1 MVELT
6 HEEHDVAN
14 IPSFVFVQR
23 HNTNDW
29 QLLNTNFQVL
39 ASWKLI
45 RLDRRVHD
53 DLGDHDE
60 FIMIFPWKVTH
71 HDLSLES
78 HTSSSGLSERNLIL
92 HREKEEKSCCQTK
105 DIWITVTDILSL
117 FVDYCRDLTWWKEG
131 KGKVLYK
138 CTRCFNPSMVTK
150 EKAWLLYHFISLPL
164 GTPVSLPL
172 HTKDWPEGAGELHL
186 YLISFRG

>member
-71 HDLSLES
+71 HPLGYQKRILSYTEKKKKKVAVRLRISGSLSLTFYPFLWTTAEIWL
-78 HTSSSGLSERNLIL
+78 GEKKA
-92 HREKEEKSCCQTK
+92 REKFCTS
-105 DIWITVTDILSL
+105 
-117 FVDYCRDLTWWKEG
+117 
-131 KGKVLYK
+131 VLDALVLPWSQ
-138 CTRCFNPSMVTK
+138 RRRPGFFIISF
-150 EKAWLLYHFISLPL
+150 LYH
-164 GTPVSLPL
+164 
-172 HTKDWPEGAGELHL
+172 
-186 YLISFRG
+186 